1 MDARVNNPAGRLHI
15 FLEHCHGAPGAIP
28 LASVWDGY
36 FSDSYSGYDFA
47 TSMADLLSL
56 PQQMRS
62 ALEGVPTAPTM
73 PTAYLLEQL
82 PNLEEVLRFGM
93 FHLDSPTSAFQK
105 RYSEADLVRVEMASH
120 TLAGVAPQGLSE
132 DVLRDV
138 ASLASQLAKLLV
150 EDNSLEP
157 DVRDLLFDLS
167 DGIRRVSESYQL
179 RGAVAIARERDLLV
193 GRLINDPQLAAKLLG
208 HKEATHLVRNIFLA
222 TAAAMAF
229 FNTSATT
236 AENVPKMID
245 NVSKVVEMI
254 APIGEAVHDGVQ
266 QQIAPKPK
274 P

>member
-1 MDARVNNPAGRLHI
+1 MDARINNPAGRLHI
-15 FLEHCHGAPGAIP
+15 FLEHCLEAPPAIP
-28 LASVWDGY
+28 LSAIWDGY
-36 FSDSYSGYDFA
+36 FSDSYSAYDFA

-62 ALEGVPTAPTM
+62 ALQGVPAAPTM
-73 PTAYLLEQL
+73 PTAYLLEQI
-82 PNLEEVLRFGM
+82 PNLEDILRFGM

-105 RYSEADLVRVEMASH
+105 RYSAADLVRLEMASH
-120 TLAGVAPQGLSE
+120 TLVGVAPGGLSE

-138 ASLASQLAKLLV
+138 VSLASELTKLLV

-167 DGIRRVSESYQL
+167 DGVRRVSESYEL

-222 TAAAMAF
+222 TAAAVAF

-236 AENVPKMID
+236 ADNVPKMID
-245 NVSKVVEMI
+245 HVTHVVELI
-254 APIGEAVHDGVQ
+254 LPAGDAVQ
-266 QQIAPKPK
+266 KQIAPTPK